1 MPAGVLAESET
12 YIQYWPVGDAAMFS
26 RSAGYSIQALTYL
39 AGQPPGKLTGAR
51 EIAAASRIPMPFL
64 WKILRNLSQQKLLR
78 SFKGVR
84 GGYELARPAHKISLN
99 EILAA
104 TPDSD
109 LVATCVL
116 GFGPCDDQN
125 PCPLH
130 TSWQD
135 LRAEIQNLTEH
146 TTLADLARE
155 WPKSVRKRSPSGVR
169 SRSTRS

>member
-1 MPAGVLAESET
+1 MLPGVLAKSDT
-12 YIQYWPVGDAAMFS
+12 CIQYWPVGGTAMFS

-51 EIAAASRIPMPFL
+51 EIAAAAGIPMPYL

-84 GGYELARPAHKISLN
+84 GGYELARPAHKISVS

-104 TPDSD
+104 TPDIG

-116 GFGPCDDQN
+116 GLGRCDDHN
-125 PCPLH
+125 PCALH

-135 LRAEIQNLTEH
+135 LRAKIENLMDRK
-146 TTLADLARE
+146 TLADLARE
-155 WPKSVRKRSPSGVR
+155 RPKSVRKRSRSGVR
-169 SRSTRS
+169 NRPTRP